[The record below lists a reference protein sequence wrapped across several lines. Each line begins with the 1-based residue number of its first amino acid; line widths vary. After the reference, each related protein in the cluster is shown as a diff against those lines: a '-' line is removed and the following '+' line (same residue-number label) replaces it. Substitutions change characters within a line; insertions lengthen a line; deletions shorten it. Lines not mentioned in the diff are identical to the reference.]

1 MHENDYILWACIEI
15 DIPLLFSVHKDTRHE
30 IKLLWPMVVDL
41 YMFFEINY
49 NEYAERKEEEE
60 NYE

>member
-1 MHENDYILWACIEI
+1 
-15 DIPLLFSVHKDTRHE
+15 
-30 IKLLWPMVVDL
+30 MVVDL

-60 NYE
+60 NYEKKSILHEVFINFNYQH